1 MTDWSWK
8 SRSCYEA
15 RRNCFTTTI
24 YLCCAFSMP
33 SRSRRRGRRRGRRRR
48 RRRRRCWRCSRRRQI
63 CVDEIPAFV
72 GDLLTVLEAV
82 APSLMRTVEAPRF
95 APRLFIF
102 LEIGVLSVSLHETR
116 VQAVEITRGGE
127 ERTDHLLWPVG
138 ASCIPVDVMH
148 PILYPLRN
156 EVQSPLR
163 RLCGCR
169 LLRHCGK
176 GRHSRQENC
185 AHSSSNE
192 LALCQRPLRPHL
204 Q

>member
-8 SRSCYEA
+8 SRNCYEA

-33 SRSRRRGRRRGRRRR
+33 STSRRRGRRRGRRRR
-48 RRRRRCWRCSRRRQI
+48 RRGRRRRRRRRRRCSRRSQV

-102 LEIGVLSVSLHETR
+102 LEIGVLSV
-116 VQAVEITRGGE
+116 G
-127 ERTDHLLWPVG
+127 LLTVLE
-138 ASCIPVDVMH
+138 A
-148 PILYPLRN
+148 
-156 EVQSPLR
+156 
-163 RLCGCR
+163 
-169 LLRHCGK
+169 
-176 GRHSRQENC
+176 
-185 AHSSSNE
+185 
-192 LALCQRPLRPHL
+192 
-204 Q
+204 